1 MTHYHT
7 LRVILGDQLNAAH
20 SWFRQKDEGVLYLIA
35 ELHPE
40 ATYVKHHVQKL
51 CAFFLAMERF
61 ADGLT
66 NAGHR
71 VCYLTLDE
79 TVNKKSDEIAP
90 QSHEQVMLSI
100 AAQHQISRI
109 ELQRP
114 DEYRVL
120 QHYQAFIDRHESDNE
135 SALSVSM
142 VDSEHFLLP
151 YDDIPHYFKPSATVR
166 MENFYRKMRQRF
178 NILMTDE
185 KQPEGG
191 QWNYDSANRN
201 KLKAQ
206 DLAAIP
212 EPLCFQHD
220 VTSIL
225 TRLERHQITSIGK
238 AHTSLLWP
246 VTSQNA
252 LLLLDYFCEHLLP
265 NFGRFQDSMTSK
277 TPHSW
282 SLYHSRLSFAI
293 NCKLISPKHVIK
305 AAMNAYSENDEI
317 DIAQIEG
324 FVRQILGWREYV
336 RGMYWVN
343 MPNYQEQNA
352 LNAER
357 ALPSYFWTG
366 DTKMHCLSSAI
377 GQSLDYAYAHH
388 IQRLMVTG
396 NFCMLTEIQP
406 AQVDEWYLGI
416 YVDALEWVE
425 LPNTRGMSQFA
436 DGGWIASKPYAASGS
451 YIQKMSDYCG
461 SCHYKVKEKTGE
473 LACPLNSLY
482 WNFMVKHRERL
493 AKNPRIGMI
502 YGNWD
507 KQSDAQKH
515 AVLDRANW
523 CLEHLDDL

>member
-1 MTHYHT
+1 MTQYHT
-7 LRVILGDQLNAAH
+7 LRVLLGDQLNAAH
-20 SWFRQKDEGVLYLIA
+20 SWFRQKDDGVLYLIA

-40 ATYVKHHVQKL
+40 ATYVTHHVQKL
-51 CAFFLAMERF
+51 CAFFLAMEGF
-61 ADGLT
+61 ANALEK
-66 NAGHR
+66 AGHA
-71 VCYLTLDE
+71 VSYLTLDE
-79 TVNKKSDEIAP
+79 TKRDTQP
-90 QSHEQVMLSI
+90 QSHEEVILSV
-100 AAQHQISRI
+100 AAQHQITHI
-109 ELQRP
+109 ELQQP
-114 DEYRVL
+114 DEYRVQ
-120 QHYQAFIDRHESDNE
+120 QHYQEMMARASGLTFS
-135 SALSVSM
+135 L

-151 YDDIPHYFKPSATVR
+151 FDDIPRYFKPKTSVR

-178 NILMTDE
+178 NILMAGE
-185 KQPEGG
+185 KEPEGG
-191 QWNYDSANRN
+191 KWNYDSANRN

-220 VTSIL
+220 AAHVL
-225 TRLERHQITSIGK
+225 ARLERHGIQSIGK
-238 AHTSLLWP
+238 ADSQLLWP
-246 VTSQNA
+246 VTRQDA
-252 LLLLDYFCEHLLP
+252 LRLLDYFCEHLLP
-265 NFGRFQDSMTSK
+265 NFGRFQDAMTSK

-282 SLYHSRLSFAI
+282 SLYHSRLSFAL
-293 NCKLISPKHVIK
+293 NCKLIGPKQVIK
-305 AAMNAYSENDEI
+305 ASIKAYQDNDDI

-343 MPNYQEQNA
+343 MPDYQEQNA
-352 LNAER
+352 LNAQR
-357 ALPSYFWTG
+357 DLPSYFWTG

-396 NFCMLTEIQP
+396 NFCMLTEVQP
-406 AQVDEWYLGI
+406 EQVDEWYLGI

-425 LPNTRGMSQFA
+425 MPNTRGMSQFA
-436 DGGWIASKPYAASGS
+436 DDGWIASKPYAASGS

-493 AKNPRIGMI
+493 GKNPRIGMI

-507 KQSDAQKH
+507 KQSDAQKR
-515 AVLDRANW
+515 AVLNRASW
-523 CLEHLDDL
+523 CLEHLNEL

>member
-1 MTHYHT
+1 MENNHHPYHT

-20 SWFRQKDEGVLYLIA
+20 SWFRENDQGILYLIA

-40 ATYVKHHVQKL
+40 ATYVKHHIQKL
-51 CAFFLAMERF
+51 CAFFLAMEYF
-61 ADGLT
+61 A
-66 NAGHR
+66 NALKSANHQ

-79 TVNKKSDEIAP
+79 TKN
-90 QSHEQVMLSI
+90 QSLETVILTQ
-100 AAQHQISRI
+100 AAKHKVTTI

-120 QHYQAFIDRHESDNE
+120 QQYRSLESNTTKH
-135 SALSVSM
+135 SVRV

-151 YDDIPHYFKPSATVR
+151 FDDISQNFKPQHSVR

-178 NILMTDE
+178 NILMDDDG
-185 KQPEGG
+185 QPEGG

-201 KLKAQ
+201 KLKTK
-206 DLAAIP
+206 DLNAIP
-212 EPLCFQHD
+212 APLCFQHD
-220 VTSIL
+220 VRHL
-225 TRLERHQITSIGK
+225 LERIERHDIASIGR
-238 AHTSLLWP
+238 AEPDLLWP
-246 VTSQNA
+246 VTRQDA
-252 LLLLDYFCEHLLP
+252 LNLLAYFCEHLLP
-265 NFGRFQDSMTSK
+265 NFGRFQDSMTSQ

-282 SLYHSRLSFAI
+282 SLYHSRLSFAL
-293 NCKLISPKHVIK
+293 NSKLINPKHVIK
-305 AAMNAYSENDEI
+305 SAITAYHENDDV

-336 RGMYWVN
+336 RGMYWIN
-343 MPNYQEQNA
+343 MPDYKEQNA
-352 LNAER
+352 LQAER
-357 ALPSYFWTG
+357 DLPAYFWSG

-396 NFCMLTEIQP
+396 NFCLLTEIQP
-406 AQVDEWYLGI
+406 KQVDEWYLGI
-416 YVDALEWVE
+416 YIDALEWVE

-436 DGGWIASKPYAASGS
+436 DGGWIASKPYAASGN
-451 YIQKMSDYCG
+451 YIHKMSDYCG

-473 LACPLNSLY
+473 QACPLNSLY
-482 WNFMVKHRERL
+482 WHFMVKHRERL

-507 KQSDAQKH
+507 KQNDEQKH
-515 AVLDRANW
+515 AVLERAQW
-523 CLEHLDDL
+523 CLDNIETL